1 MFLFLRVHLAAKESS
16 MRGLVGRPQG
26 GSERSFFF
34 SALTDVTAWSE
45 KLEMHH
51 VDPEKGH

>member
-1 MFLFLRVHLAAKESS
+1 

-51 VDPEKGH
+51 VDPEKGHEANGVQAAKVLGGA